1 MMKKYLETGTMLRSL
16 FDKFLA
22 DFTRVYKI
30 LPPRLRRST
39 RRVFACIVLLAVL
52 EIGTILSISF
62 LTVSI
67 AAPEKLRDFGAVAWL
82 LQMLP
87 WLDALCKDPR
97 RFALLVASV
106 VVALIAAKNAVTAY
120 VSLGAAR
127 LGERITLFAG
137 ETVFRDFLYSPY
149 VAHLAGD
156 SQAMFQALSWRDQLG
171 RMVVCLMTVYTYAA
185 ITLGMALTLLWVTPG
200 AVLLVILAV
209 ALTTAALFKT
219 LKSRLDRAG
228 ADAAEHDREGT
239 RATMNAMHGIRETL
253 IYRQQEVFFESF
265 RAACLNGMKDRIFLT
280 MAPPIPTWTLETV
293 GFLVI
298 PVTLWAMYA
307 LQDASMARITG
318 VLTMIM
324 LVSWRVL
331 PMLNRSLSALVS
343 VRGMRHAALDCLARV
358 EAALAEPAREPPE
371 PDPEFALS
379 RDIAFADVCF
389 RYPRAEEDCLRGL
402 TFTIP
407 CGSRLGIIG
416 QSGAGKSSMAA
427 ILSGLVEPTSGAMLV
442 DGTPLSPAGLAAYCR
457 HVGYVPQTPYILAGT
472 LAENVA
478 FSQWGRPWDEER
490 VKTVCRMAELDIA
503 EQRGTDAAVG
513 ANGAGLSGGQA
524 QRLSIAR
531 ALYAGPSVLIL
542 DEATSALDTGVEA
555 AIMNTIFAL
564 PQSITTIIIAHR
576 LSTVE
581 RCDALLWIEGGRLVA
596 SGPPDAVLPE
606 YRAFLDGRA
615 GNGPRG

>member
-1 MMKKYLETGTMLRSL
+1 MQPLRNL
-16 FDKFLA
+16 FEKFLA
-22 DFTRVYKI
+22 DFVRVYKI
-30 LPPRLRRST
+30 LPQGLRRST
-39 RRVFACIVLLAVL
+39 RRLFAWVMLLAVL
-52 EIGTILSISF
+52 EIATILSISF

-67 AAPEKLRDFGAVAWL
+67 AAPEKLREFGAVARL
-82 LQMLP
+82 LQLFP
-87 WLDALCKDPR
+87 WLDALCEDPR
-97 RFALLVASV
+97 QFALLVASA
-106 VVALIAAKNAVTAY
+106 VVALTAAKNAMTAC
-120 VSLGAAR
+120 VNLGTAR
-127 LGERITLFAG
+127 LGERIALFAG
-137 ETVFRDFLYSPY
+137 ETVFRNYLYAPY
-149 VAHLAGD
+149 IAHLAGD

-171 RMVVCLMTVYTYAA
+171 RMVVSLMTVYTYIA
-185 ITLGMALTLLWVTPG
+185 ITLGMALTLLAVTPG
-200 AVLLVILAV
+200 AILLVILTV
-209 ALTTAALFKT
+209 ALTAAALYKS
-219 LKSRLDRAG
+219 LKGRLDRAG
-228 ADAAEHDREGT
+228 AGAAEYGREET

-253 IYRQQEVFFESF
+253 IYRQQEVFFEKF
-265 RAACLNGMKDRIFLT
+265 RVACLNGMKDRAFLT

-307 LQDASMARITG
+307 LQDASMARITA

-324 LVSWRVL
+324 LASWRVL
-331 PMLNRSLSALVS
+331 PMLNRSLSTLVS

-358 EAALAEPAREPPE
+358 ETALADPAPEPPE
-371 PDPEFALS
+371 PDPDFTLS
-379 RDIAFADVCF
+379 RDVAFAGVGF
-389 RYPRAEEDCLRGL
+389 RYPGAKADCLCDL

-407 CGSRLGIIG
+407 RGSRLGIIG

-442 DGTPLSPAGLAAYCR
+442 DGLPLSPAGLAAYCLR
-457 HVGYVPQTPYILAGT
+457 VGYVPQTPYILAGS

-478 FSQWGRPWDEER
+478 FSRWGRPWDEER

-503 EQRGTDAAVG
+503 EQRGIETAVG

-581 RCDALLWIEGGRLVA
+581 RCDTLLWIDGGSLVA
-596 SGPPDAVLPE
+596 FGPPDALLPK
-606 YRAFLDGRA
+606 YRAFLDDRA
-615 GNGPRG
+615 ASAPHGQDDVKLP

>member
-1 MMKKYLETGTMLRSL
+1 MLRN
-16 FDKFLA
+16 FFEKFLA
-22 DFTRVYKI
+22 DFARVYKV
-30 LPPRLRRST
+30 LPQWLRRST
-39 RRVFACIVLLAVL
+39 RRVFACVALLAVL

-67 AAPEKLRDFGAVAWL
+67 AAPEKLREFGAVARL
-82 LQMLP
+82 LQTVP
-87 WLDALCKDPR
+87 WLDALCEDPR
-97 RFALLVASV
+97 RFALLVASA
-106 VVALIAAKNAVTAY
+106 VVALTAAKNAMTAW
-120 VSLGAAR
+120 VSLGTAR
-127 LGERITLFAG
+127 LGEHIALFAG
-137 ETVFRDFLYSPY
+137 ETVFRNYLYSPY
-149 VAHLAGD
+149 IAHLAGD
-156 SQAMFQALSWRDQLG
+156 SQAMFQALSWRGQLG
-171 RMVVCLMTVYTYAA
+171 RMVVSLMTVYTYAA
-185 ITLGMALTLLWVTPG
+185 ITLGMAVTLLSVTPG
-200 AVLLVILAV
+200 AILLVVLAV
-209 ALTTAALFKT
+209 ALTAAALYKS
-219 LKSRLDRAG
+219 LKGRLDRAG
-228 ADAAEHDREGT
+228 ADVAEHERGET

-265 RAACLNGMKDRIFLT
+265 RAACLNGMKGRAFLL

-358 EAALAEPAREPPE
+358 EAALAEPAPAPPE
-371 PDPEFALS
+371 PDPGFTLS
-379 RDIAFADVCF
+379 RDIAFAGVCF
-389 RYPRAEEDCLRGL
+389 RYPRAEADCLRDL

-407 CGSRLGIIG
+407 RGSRLGIIG
-416 QSGAGKSSMAA
+416 QSGAGKSSVAA
-427 ILSGLVEPTSGAMLV
+427 ILSGLVEPTSGAVLV
-442 DGTPLSPAGLAAYCR
+442 DGAPLSPAGLAAYCPR
-457 HVGYVPQTPYILAGT
+457 VGYVPQTPYILAGT

-478 FSQWGRPWDEER
+478 FSSWGRPWDGER
-490 VKTVCRMAELDIA
+490 VKAVCRMAELDMA
-503 EQRGTDAAVG
+503 ERRGIETAVG
-513 ANGAGLSGGQA
+513 ANGVGLSGGQA

-581 RCDALLWIEGGRLVA
+581 RCDTLLWIEGGRLAA

-606 YRAFLDGRA
+606 YRAFLDNRA
-615 GNGPRG
+615 ASGPCAQGDVKSP

>member
-1 MMKKYLETGTMLRSL
+1 LLQKGRFTLPRRL

-22 DFTRVYKI
+22 DFTRVHKV
-30 LPPRLRRST
+30 LPQRLRRSM
-39 RRVFACIVLLAVL
+39 RRVFACVALLAVL

-67 AAPEKLRDFGAVAWL
+67 AAPEKLREFSAVARL
-82 LQMLP
+82 LQTLP
-87 WLDALCKDPR
+87 WLDALCEEPR
-97 RFALLVASV
+97 RFALLVAFA
-106 VVALIAAKNAVTAY
+106 VVALTAAKNAMTAW
-120 VSLGAAR
+120 VNLGAAR
-127 LGERITLFAG
+127 LGEHISLFAG
-137 ETVFRDFLYSPY
+137 ETVFRNYLYSPY

-156 SQAMFQALSWRDQLG
+156 SQAMFQALSWRDLLG
-171 RMVVCLMTVYTYAA
+171 RTVVSLMMVYTYAA
-185 ITLGMALTLLWVTPG
+185 ITLGMAATLLLVTPG
-200 AVLLVILAV
+200 AVLLVILGV
-209 ALTTAALFKT
+209 ALSAAALYKT
-219 LKSRLDRAG
+219 LKSRIDRAG
-228 ADAAEHDREGT
+228 ADAAEHGREGT

-265 RAACLNGMKDRIFLT
+265 RAACLNGMKARTFLT
-280 MAPPIPTWTLETV
+280 VAPPIPTWTLETV

-343 VRGMRHAALDCLARV
+343 VRGMRHAALDCLALV
-358 EAALAEPAREPPE
+358 ETALAEPAPEPPE

-379 RDIAFADVCF
+379 RDIAFAGVCF
-389 RYPRAEEDCLRGL
+389 RYPRAEEDCLREL

-407 CGSRLGIIG
+407 RGSRLGVIG

-442 DGTPLSPAGLAAYCR
+442 DGAPLSPSGLAAYCR
-457 HVGYVPQTPYILAGT
+457 HVGYVPQTPYILAGS

-490 VKTVCRMAELDIA
+490 VRAVCRMAELDIA
-503 EQRGTDAAVG
+503 EQRGTDATVG
-513 ANGAGLSGGQA
+513 AGGVGLSGGQA

-531 ALYAGPSVLIL
+531 ALYAEPSVLIL
-542 DEATSALDTGVEA
+542 DEATSSLDTGVEA

-581 RCDALLWIEGGRLVA
+581 RCDALLWIEGGGLAA
-596 SGPPDAVLPE
+596 SGPPDAVLPK
-606 YRAFLDGRA
+606 YRAFLDNRA
-615 GNGPRG
+615 GSAPRA